1 MSLLKKST
9 IAISLFAL
17 SMPLF
22 AQETRDLGDLLQKF
36 PLHTLTESEQKLIKN
51 LSSRYPVPKD
61 RPQSCPME
69 SKNYNDIRQKIESIR
84 GLFKDTDCLDDPTVL
99 DQITAQAATVQSGLS
114 AAATTAGMNPSTID
128 QLGSQ
133 VPVQVNGQQVGAL
146 LGNLNNLLF
155 KNKCSLQKGTVLERG
170 ADVIQNFAQIGL
182 LVPNSNGLIISG
194 GGLALATLMRMID
207 NLLKKDFDFDS
218 NSDRQNFIKL
228 NCAFYDLRHQI
239 ELSGMLDVATDEH
252 KSDLAKIDTQLKD
265 LKGKLE
271 SNGKNAEAII
281 KAVESDRSEFLKENL
296 GQMQKFAQSLSI
308 AKQSLSQSLAQNA
321 SRPAAVEQ
329 RQMILTMTKLRQ
341 DLIAGLDTYTER
353 GLGLIALF
361 DLDFKNAL
369 LKFDPVEQK
378 DEFTAMVSLSTSD
391 FDQKVRANLLF
402 HVERIAIDLSDLEGK
417 LNAQWV
423 RETQISGIE
432 TQVFLKDIQ
441 KKLSDSNGELKKGHV
456 LLESFKERLSRV
468 IETDSG
474 FTMNDDGTE
483 NKTTILSSFDEITE
497 QIYGKWGYE
506 FLQYTTNRSTEGL
519 NAFSESYKIFSKHH
533 LDEGQVP
540 PVDKRTELQRIF
552 ACQDVRPVRMRFSLA
567 DSLAQQGHDFVST
580 NKDLFHAEIPR
591 VFLSSTGNRVG
602 VHKIR
607 SKFEVIQEQ
616 YKSSYVASKILA
628 NEEVDQSLKD
638 KYLGRRA
645 EKKNYLGIVML
656 EVEKKKRDA
665 QILQELNESFNCHQ
679 LKNSSHL

>member
-1 MSLLKKST
+1 MSVST
-9 IAISLFAL
+9 
-17 SMPLF
+17 
-22 AQETRDLGDLLQKF
+22 
-36 PLHTLTESEQKLIKN
+36 
-51 LSSRYPVPKD
+51 V
-61 RPQSCPME
+61 
-69 SKNYNDIRQKIESIR
+69 
-84 GLFKDTDCLDDPTVL
+84 
-99 DQITAQAATVQSGLS
+99 
-114 AAATTAGMNPSTID
+114 D

-155 KNKCSLQKGTVLERG
+155 KNKCSLKKGTVLERG

-194 GGLALATLMRMID
+194 GGLALATLMRMVD

-252 KSDLAKIDTQLKD
+252 KSDLARIEIQMKELKA
-265 LKGKLE
+265 KLE
-271 SNGKNAEAII
+271 SNAKNMDALSKAIAE
-281 KAVESDRSEFLKENL
+281 DRSEFMKKNL
-296 GQMQKFAQSLSI
+296 GEMLKFAQNLSV
-308 AKQSLSQSLAQNA
+308 AKESLSQSLAENA

-329 RQMILTMTKLRQ
+329 RQMILTVTKLRK
-341 DLIAGLDTYTER
+341 DLITGLDTYMER

-378 DEFTAMVSLSTSD
+378 DEFSSMVTLSTTD

-402 HVERIAIDLSDLEGK
+402 HVERISSDLTDLEAK
-417 LNAQWV
+417 LEAQWTK
-423 RETQISGIE
+423 ETRVKGLEAKKYIE
-432 TQVFLKDIQ
+432 EAQ
-441 KKLSDSNGELKKGHV
+441 KKLADSSGEVKKGHA

-468 IETDSG
+468 IESDSG

-506 FLQYTTNRSTEGL
+506 FLQYTTKRATEGL
-519 NAFSESYKIFSKHH
+519 NEFNSSYKIFGQHH
-533 LDEGQVP
+533 LDNGQVP
-540 PVDKRTELQRIF
+540 QVDSRTELQRIF

-591 VFLSSTGNRVG
+591 VFLGSTGNRAG
-602 VHKIR
+602 IHKIR

-616 YKSSYVASKILA
+616 YKSTYVASKLLNHEDI
-628 NEEVDQSLKD
+628 DPSLKE

-645 EKKNYLGIVML
+645 QRKNYLGIVML
-656 EVEKKKRDA
+656 EVEKRKHDA

>member
-9 IAISLFAL
+9 LVLSLVSL
-17 SMPLF
+17 SLPLM
-22 AQETRDLGDLLQKF
+22 AQQTRDLGDLLQKF
-36 PLHTLTESEQKLIKN
+36 PLQTLTDAEKNLIKN

-69 SKNYNDIRQKIESIR
+69 SKNYNDIRAKIESIR

-99 DQITAQAATVQSGLS
+99 DQITAQAESVQAGLS
-114 AAATTAGMNPSTID
+114 TAATTAGMSVSTVD

-155 KNKCSLQKGTVLERG
+155 KNKCSLKKGTVLERG

-194 GGLALATLMRMID
+194 GGLALATLMRMVD

-252 KSDLAKIDTQLKD
+252 KSDLARIEIQMKELKA
-265 LKGKLE
+265 KLE
-271 SNGKNAEAII
+271 SNAKNMDALSKAIAE
-281 KAVESDRSEFLKENL
+281 DRSEFMKKNL
-296 GQMQKFAQSLSI
+296 GEMLKFAQNLSV
-308 AKQSLSQSLAQNA
+308 AKESLSQSLAENA

-329 RQMILTMTKLRQ
+329 RQMILTVTKLRK
-341 DLIAGLDTYTER
+341 DLITGLDTYMER

-378 DEFTAMVSLSTSD
+378 DEFSSMVTLSTTD

-402 HVERIAIDLSDLEGK
+402 HVERISSDLTDLEAK
-417 LNAQWV
+417 LEAQWTK
-423 RETQISGIE
+423 ETRVKGLEAKKYIE
-432 TQVFLKDIQ
+432 EAQ
-441 KKLSDSNGELKKGHV
+441 KKLADSSGEVKKGHA

-468 IETDSG
+468 IESDSG

-506 FLQYTTNRSTEGL
+506 FLQYTTKRATEGL
-519 NAFSESYKIFSKHH
+519 NEFNSSYKIFGQHH
-533 LDEGQVP
+533 LDNGQVP
-540 PVDKRTELQRIF
+540 QVDSRTELQRIF

-591 VFLSSTGNRVG
+591 VFLGSTGNRAG
-602 VHKIR
+602 IHKIR

-616 YKSSYVASKILA
+616 YKSTYVASKLLNHEDI
-628 NEEVDQSLKD
+628 DPSLKE

-645 EKKNYLGIVML
+645 QRKNYLGIVML
-656 EVEKKKRDA
+656 EVEKRKHDA